1 MVKPVSVS
9 QPETMARLW
18 INESLRVFYDRL
30 INNEDKKWFTTLIM
44 ELMTRNFRMQ
54 IDHDEVFMREK
65 IMFGNLLK
73 LDAPVRLYEEIK
85 DKTKLNKVLNGM
97 LDEYNIGNSNKMN
110 LVFFEDAIEH
120 ILRIARVLRQPRGN
134 IMLIGVGGSGKQ
146 SLTRLCSYML
156 EIQFK

>member
-30 INNEDKKWFTTLIM
+30 INNEDKKWFTSLII
-44 ELMTRNFRMQ
+44 ELMVRNFRIQM
-54 IDHDEVFMREK
+54 DHDEIFVREK

-73 LDAPVRLYEEIK
+73 LDAPVKYYEEIK
-85 DKTKLNKVLNGM
+85 DKNKLMKVLTGT
-97 LDEYNIGNSNKMN
+97 LDDYNVGNSNKMN

-120 ILRIARVLRQPRGN
+120 ILRIVRVLRQPRGN
-134 IMLIGVGGSGKQ
+134 IMLIGVGGSGK
-146 SLTRLCSYML
+146 
-156 EIQFK
+156 